1 MDGTD
6 FRRREPF
13 PFCDGVNSKWFTH
26 KFKSAGFR
34 YEVGTN
40 IKIGNICWFN
50 GPFPCGMMNDLR
62 IFRLKL
68 KTLLRPEEKV
78 LADRGYRGDS
88 KILTEDD
95 AKNKKHRR
103 SIALISARHETVNRR
118 LKQWNSLNEV
128 WRNEDNKHGIVFRS
142 IITIT
147 ELEIR
152 YGRPLFHV
160 NGYEDQVL
168 GSLKM

>member
-13 PFCDGVNSKWFTH
+13 PFCYGVNSKWFTH

-50 GPFPCGMMNDLR
+50 GPFPCVMMNDLR

-103 SIALISARHETVNRR
+103 AIALISARHETVNRR

-168 GSLKM
+168 GPLKM